1 MLYIPP
7 FFSDADDSSTR
18 SSRIP
23 LKFQGAELRPD
34 SDPVPPQTTMRVY
47 EEVSCTKLLFEN
59 ELRNH
64 SLSSPPMGLR
74 AIIAKSVGLG
84 LNREPQ
90 MLKR

>member
-7 FFSDADDSSTR
+7 FFSDADSSTR

-47 EEVSCTKLLFEN
+47 EEVSCYSKMNYAMTPYPHLRWVCAPSSLNLLVWV
-59 ELRNH
+59 LTGSH
-64 SLSSPPMGLR
+64 
-74 AIIAKSVGLG
+74 KC
-84 LNREPQ
+84 
-90 MLKR
+90 